1 MSVGRIASLCC
12 TAIVISVLTVCT
24 KPQPKNPDEALKAYA
39 ISRGGEWVKEVGVLN
54 GRSASILEEIGSLP
68 ADSLQQIQGITVTG
82 ATVRRIPDLHRL
94 AALKRLTLSSNQVQ
108 EISGLAGLHITY
120 LDLGNNHS
128 LKDVEALSSCA
139 ELEYVTLV
147 GTGIERLPETCPR
160 CID

>member
-68 ADSLQQIQGITVTG
+68 GDSLQQIQGITVTG

-94 AALKRLTLSSNQVQ
+94 VSLPRATYQDRSFGVALP
-108 EISGLAGLHITY
+108 GLHITY

-147 GTGIERLPETCPR
+147 GTGIERLPVLVR
-160 CID
+160 AA